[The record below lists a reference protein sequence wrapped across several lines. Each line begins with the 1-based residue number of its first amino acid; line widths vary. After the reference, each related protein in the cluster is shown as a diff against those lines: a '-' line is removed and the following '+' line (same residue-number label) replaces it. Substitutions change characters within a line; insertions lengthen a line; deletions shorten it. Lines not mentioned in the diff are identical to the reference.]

1 MKFYVVIYLEKC
13 NADFLLQNLS
23 CSLLKLSALILAMK
37 SELCTQAPSWQ
48 LTDITKNKGQAGLPY

>member
-23 CSLLKLSALILAMK
+23 CYLLKLSALILAIK

-48 LTDITKNKGQAGLPY
+48 LTDIKK